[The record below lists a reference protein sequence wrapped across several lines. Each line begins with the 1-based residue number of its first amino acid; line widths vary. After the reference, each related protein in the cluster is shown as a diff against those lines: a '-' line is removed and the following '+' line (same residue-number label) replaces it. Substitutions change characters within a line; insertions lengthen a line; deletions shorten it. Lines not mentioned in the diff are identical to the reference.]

1 MSKIEFVIAIPTYNR
16 LDNLKKAI
24 ESIQNQI
31 VPKDVNLTILIS
43 NIASNDGTCEF
54 LNSINSKNITVHNK
68 PFKNHTNS
76 IANFH
81 CLSKLI
87 PSKADWVWLHG
98 DDDYLCDN
106 LSLSRI
112 INVIKNNSDLDT
124 NLICAC
130 QKSRSLNS
138 GSIHKDTIF
147 NLCNKYG
154 YHEILGWI
162 SGLILRKQEMKKVL
176 SCVFTNDDLYVVK
189 KDNFNLEKKFSYSA
203 YPHSLEIF
211 KNMSS
216 KEAVFLDSP
225 LIENQPL
232 TSKQILILNNHNTQE
247 NVGLRYL
254 FMLDDFKKLDELN
267 VIKKNS
273 LTKTF
278 FRYQIYYLWDHLLA
292 LFVARLNQDTL
303 NYHQLN
309 EKEKPEYLDQIHVF
323 ANLYWERVFS
333 FSYYLREKSDQKF
346 ITQLCLAAKSYSGLY
361 LLGGMSEIGFKLL
374 EGLKVINCI
383 SIYSNEIKI

>member
-24 ESIQNQI
+24 ESAQNQI
-31 VPKDVNLTILIS
+31 VPNDVNLTILIS

-54 LNSINSKNITVHNK
+54 LNSINSKNITVNNK

-81 CLSKLI
+81 CLSNLI

-211 KNMSS
+211 KNLS
-216 KEAVFLDSP
+216 KNQAVFLDSP

-232 TSKQILILNNHNTQE
+232 TSKQTLILNNHNAQE

-254 FMLDDFKKLDELN
+254 FMLDDFKKLDELDI
-267 VIKKNS
+267 IKKNS
-273 LTKTF
+273 LSRTF
-278 FRYQIYYLWDHLLA
+278 FRYQIYYLWDHLLG
-292 LFVARLNQDTL
+292 LFVSRLNQDTL
-303 NYHQLN
+303 NYHRLDT
-309 EKEKPEYLDQIHVF
+309 KDKPEYLDQIRVF
-323 ANLYWERVFS
+323 ANLYWERVFTFS
-333 FSYYLREKSDQKF
+333 FYLKEKSDRKF

-361 LLGGMSEIGFKLL
+361 LLGGMSELAFKLL
-374 EGLKVINCI
+374 EGLKVINCV
-383 SIYSNEIKI
+383 SIYNNEIKI